1 MLPNLIKIL
10 SNISLS
16 CVNIKCGII
25 IVGAKAQ
32 DHTMGLGSRMKIR
45 PCPRRR
51 RGCQKGPRSNSYGP
65 EGV

>member
-45 PCPRRR
+45 PRPRRR
-51 RGCQKGPRSNSYGP
+51 CWCKKGSWPDSYGP
-65 EGV
+65 EDV